1 MGLYDMLKD
10 QVGTIFLMYM
20 AWNILQHEALEGM
33 NEKNYSYKREMK
45 NTKLFH
51 KMANAHRKRNCLAK
65 NKVNGETLFEDA
77 NIKDWVAKHFS

>member
-1 MGLYDMLKD
+1 
-10 QVGTIFLMYM
+10 
-20 AWNILQHEALEGM
+20 M

-45 NTKLFH
+45 NTKFVH

-77 NIKDWVAKHFS
+77 NIKEWVAKHFS